1 MDLFER
7 PRTLEAKKDAPLADR
22 MRPGSLDEFFG
33 QKHLLG
39 QGSVLRSSIE
49 SGEVCSLLLWGPP
62 GTGKTTLAHIIAK
75 SSNYNFISFSAVTS
89 GIKEI
94 KKVIQEAAGQK
105 TLLFIDEIHRFNKA
119 QQDAFLPHIENG
131 TIIFVGATTENP
143 SFEVVAP
150 LLSRAR
156 VVVLELLDQDDLLA
170 ILHRALTDEKKGM
183 GKHAIEIDPLA
194 LLHIARYSHG
204 DARVALNALELLV
217 LTTTPGAKGQRT
229 ISLAQAEEA
238 MQKKSL
244 LYDKDGEEHYNLIS
258 ALHKS
263 MRGSDPDAALYWL
276 ARMLEAGEDPLYLA
290 RRMVRFASEDIGNA
304 DPRALQV
311 AISAKEACHFIGL
324 PEGKLALAQAAA
336 YLATAPKS
344 NAIYTAYASAQ
355 KDVTREGALPVPL
368 HIRNAPTELM
378 GKLGYGKEYRYAHH
392 YSDAY
397 VKQDYLPEKL
407 RGRTYYHPSE
417 RGFEKIIKERLQKW
431 KGESKKK
438 PR

>member
-33 QKHLLG
+33 QKQLLG

-194 LLHIARYSHG
+194 FLHIARYSHG

-244 LYDKDGEEHYNLIS
+244 LYDKDG
-258 ALHKS
+258 
-263 MRGSDPDAALYWL
+263 
-276 ARMLEAGEDPLYLA
+276 
-290 RRMVRFASEDIGNA
+290 
-304 DPRALQV
+304 
-311 AISAKEACHFIGL
+311 
-324 PEGKLALAQAAA
+324 
-336 YLATAPKS
+336 
-344 NAIYTAYASAQ
+344 
-355 KDVTREGALPVPL
+355 
-368 HIRNAPTELM
+368 
-378 GKLGYGKEYRYAHH
+378 
-392 YSDAY
+392 
-397 VKQDYLPEKL
+397 
-407 RGRTYYHPSE
+407 
-417 RGFEKIIKERLQKW
+417 
-431 KGESKKK
+431 
-438 PR
+438 